1 MHLVRACCDNQV
13 HVKRVECLNL
23 WLKNV
28 GLVIWTW
35 LETFVKSTSITQ
47 TLLHFSSIDNDI
59 KTDFTVSCSQSQHL
73 TSVSCSSFSEFSCP
87 WFGPWFGRSAGCQ
100 GQHPRNEKPNSQ
112 CFASSK
118 KNRILVAAYN
128 ISPRQAI
135 KEENRKIKHVW
146 FFNIEKLTS
155 PSYL

>member
-1 MHLVRACCDNQV
+1 MHLMHLVRTCCDNQV
-13 HVKRVECLNL
+13 HVKRVDLHSQLCHFLKVCSNV
-23 WLKNV
+23 WLENV

-73 TSVSCSSFSEFSCP
+73 TSVSCSSFSDMVRITKVRTCLNIALAHVCSHIGAQPF
-87 WFGPWFGRSAGCQ
+87 
-100 GQHPRNEKPNSQ
+100 RNEKQGSQ

-118 KNRILVAAYN
+118 KTLHSSN
-128 ISPRQAI
+128 I
-135 KEENRKIKHVW
+135 
-146 FFNIEKLTS
+146 
-155 PSYL
+155 